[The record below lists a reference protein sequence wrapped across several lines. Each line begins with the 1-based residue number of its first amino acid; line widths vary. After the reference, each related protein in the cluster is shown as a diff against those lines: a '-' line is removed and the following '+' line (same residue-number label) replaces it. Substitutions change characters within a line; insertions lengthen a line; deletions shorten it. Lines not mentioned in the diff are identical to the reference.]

1 MDKTAAICS
10 FDRDMLFLFSERCVE
25 RLTGRAPFTYAA
37 SVTTTYLYENVSKE
51 AEKDRLIIERAAEAY
66 NTGTSLAEADV
77 DTLYDRSK
85 KIDQIFV
92 RHIVLPSLTINIRY
106 NDIEDI
112 RKRRIRF
119 LIGVVGDL
127 LHSWQDGHTFEETVR
142 RQYTASQFQGLVSDI
157 LFLSCVE
164 MKLLASSFTFL
175 PPFNRAMGTFIDEL
189 VEVMEDAK
197 KEVAARMAVGIFPAD
212 KRTGRWGKG
221 GASG

>member
-25 RLTGRAPFTYAA
+25 RLTGRTPFADAA

-51 AEKDRLIIERAAEAY
+51 AEKDRLFIERAAEAFPA
-66 NTGTSLAEADV
+66 GTSLAEADV
-77 DTLYDRSK
+77 EALYERSK
-85 KIDQIFV
+85 KIDQVFV

-106 NDIEDI
+106 DDIEDI

-127 LHSWQDGHTFEETVR
+127 LQAWQDDHTFEETIR

-157 LFLSCVE
+157 LFLNCVE

-175 PPFNRAMGTFIDEL
+175 PPFNRAMGMFIDEL

-197 KEVAARMAVGIFPAD
+197 KEVAAQMAVGIFD
-212 KRTGRWGKG
+212 RDRRTGRWGK
-221 GASG
+221 